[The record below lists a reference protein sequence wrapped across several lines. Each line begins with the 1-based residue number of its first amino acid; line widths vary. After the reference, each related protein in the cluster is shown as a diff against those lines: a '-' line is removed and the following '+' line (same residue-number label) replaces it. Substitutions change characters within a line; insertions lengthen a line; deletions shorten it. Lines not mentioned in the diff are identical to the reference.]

1 MSNKIFKTALCLTL
15 SAFAISASAQK
26 KYTEGVVNLNVKAQ
40 GNTVEAK
47 SYFTTDST
55 AYAFAAG
62 PASVKLLS
70 NTASSFFAVVIDI
83 PVAGRKIAAVATP
96 AEIEDGLSKLPT
108 FTFTKTE
115 EAQVISGFNCKK
127 VIAKD
132 AASGKTYD
140 VWVTNDVVI
149 PPSATEKYYSKV
161 GGFPIQFTA
170 FQMGKE
176 ASVTVLSVSDQKP
189 PAGTFTISKDYTR
202 ISMSDLAAMNGGN

>member
-1 MSNKIFKTALCLTL
+1 MNNKIFKTALCLTL

-26 KYTEGVVNLNVKAQ
+26 KYSEGVVTLNVKAQ
-40 GNTVEAK
+40 GTTVETK
-47 SYFTTDST
+47 SYFTADST
-55 AYAFAAG
+55 AYAFSAG
-62 PASVKLLS
+62 PASVKLVS
-70 NTASSFFAVVIDI
+70 NTESTFFAVLVDI

-96 AEIEDGLSKLPT
+96 AEIEDGLSKIPA

-127 VIAKD
+127 VVAKD
-132 AASGKTYD
+132 VTSGKSYD
-140 VWVTNDVVI
+140 VWVTNDIAI
-149 PPSATEKYYSKV
+149 PPSATEKYYAKA

-176 ASVTVLSVSDQKP
+176 TGVTVTSVSDQKP
-189 PAGTFTISKDYTR
+189 PKGTFTISKDYTR